1 MRYKHPSADLQ
12 TENAQEKFILA
23 HGWGRKGLQSSREA
37 GRRGSISTEL
47 WPKDSPTEL
56 QWSISWFVI
65 LTAGNDVLI

>member
-12 TENAQEKFILA
+12 TENAQEKFILTR
-23 HGWGRKGLQSSREA
+23 GQGKKGLQSSHEA

-65 LTAGNDVLI
+65 LTVGNNVLI